1 MTGLLAADRMI
12 RHQGCDLVAVV
23 AGDAVSS
30 LDTDDFLKRA
40 DAGCVLEMQIY
51 KIYLSLHY
59 HYLSPSMCAVVKT
72 LRTLCQVQVWLL
84 LRCDYAAWHK
94 HISPSVIPSGYD
106 RVAQWHIENG
116 HFTRE
121 QLAMAAVLMSRQ
133 VRHAKTPPGCRF
145 GRIHAGFYQPF
156 VSPPA

>member
-1 MTGLLAADRMI
+1 
-12 RHQGCDLVAVV
+12 
-23 AGDAVSS
+23 
-30 LDTDDFLKRA
+30 
-40 DAGCVLEMQIY
+40 
-51 KIYLSLHY
+51 
-59 HYLSPSMCAVVKT
+59 MCAVVKT

-121 QLAMAAVLMSRQ
+121 QLAMAAVLMIRQ

-145 GRIHAGFYQPF
+145 GHIHAEIVSTIRVLSGINDFVAILVPMQHSLNQPTT
-156 VSPPA
+156 AN